1 MTFIEKVPLKW
12 YAFLE
17 KNAKNDNIIM
27 EKEGHQVMPSVM
39 IVYASLTG
47 NTEECA
53 EILEEAFKDLD
64 AEVEVVES
72 VFADPQD
79 FKDADIAVVGTYTYG
94 TDADLPDEIVD
105 FYEELEDVDLTGK
118 IFGCFGSG
126 DTFYEKYC
134 KSVDDFDEQFE
145 KTGAKKGADN
155 VKVNLN
161 PEEEDAENLKAFA
174 AKLIKAYENK

>member
-1 MTFIEKVPLKW
+1 MK
-12 YAFLE
+12 
-17 KNAKNDNIIM
+17 
-27 EKEGHQVMPSVM
+27 VMPKVM
-39 IVYASLTG
+39 LVYASLTG

-53 EILEEAFKDLD
+53 EILEATFEELG

-72 VFADPQD
+72 VFSDPED
-79 FKDADIAVVGTYTYG
+79 FKSADILIVGTYTYG

-118 IFGCFGSG
+118 IFGTFGSG
-126 DTFYEKYC
+126 DTFYDKYC

-145 KTGAKKGADN
+145 KTGAVKGAEN

-161 PEEEDAENLKAFA
+161 PEEDDIVNLKAFA
-174 AKLIKAYENK
+174 EKLLKAYTNQ